1 MTAFERLLQPRTP
14 QTLSDQTAARLYWH
28 FTGFTIRGAEATIQ
42 SAPFHRIDGLYYYAK
57 KLGAGDAVFTSDG
70 EIEFVCIPDGLLFD
84 CDVKTK

>member
-1 MTAFERLLQPRTP
+1 MTASTAN
-14 QTLSDQTAARLYWH
+14 TSDLIGPNGGPIIWALYRLYNK
-28 FTGFTIRGAEATIQ
+28 RAVATIQ

-84 CDVKTK
+84 YDVKTK

>member
-1 MTAFERLLQPRTP
+1 MALH
-14 QTLSDQTAARLYWH
+14 RLYNK
-28 FTGFTIRGAEATIQ
+28 RAEATIQ

-84 CDVKTK
+84 YDVKTK